1 MLLYSVKEN
10 LSEKKLKQ
18 NKKTFKDSKLKIVE
32 GVQVFNRKL
41 KNCNSS
47 AGNLQEHTNAKVW
60 FQQIALQSSILTIVL
75 HSRNYCSHYFDLTW
89 KREKKGDD
97 HYLNVNILPRF

>member
-1 MLLYSVKEN
+1 MILYSVKEN

-18 NKKTFKDSKLKIVE
+18 HKKTFKDSKLKIVE

-47 AGNLQEHTNAKVW
+47 AGNLKEHTNAKV
-60 FQQIALQSSILTIVL
+60 
-75 HSRNYCSHYFDLTW
+75 
-89 KREKKGDD
+89 
-97 HYLNVNILPRF
+97 

>member
-10 LSEKKLKQ
+10 LSEEKLKQ

-41 KNCNSS
+41 KN
-47 AGNLQEHTNAKVW
+47 ATRLQE
-60 FQQIALQSSILTIVL
+60 IC
-75 HSRNYCSHYFDLTW
+75 RNTPM
-89 KREKKGDD
+89 
-97 HYLNVNILPRF
+97 PRCHFNKLLCNRAF